1 MSDAL
6 KSRNRCYDFK
16 NIFAEKIGAFY
27 FYFIHKKLLISL
39 VLKKNANFVAE
50 NWVKSLKIVIITS
63 TPGNCENTI
72 PQFFSPFPLLSFSAK
87 PFSFWCS
94 LFQCQNHRI
103 QFNAS
108 LDCSSRDSIF
118 CIFTASKK

>member
-16 NIFAEKIGAFY
+16 NIFAEKIGGFY

-63 TPGNCENTI
+63 TPGKLALNI
-72 PQFFSPFPLLSFSAK
+72 MYVPIV
-87 PFSFWCS
+87 S
-94 LFQCQNHRI
+94 LKSTSGHLHTHVRGKV
-103 QFNAS
+103 S
-108 LDCSSRDSIF
+108 TVWTS
-118 CIFTASKK
+118 